1 LGVQALDDVDLR
13 RLGRMHSAEEALAAV
28 DLAREVFPK
37 VSADLIYARQQQTEQ
52 AWRRELGRMLGL
64 GLDHLSLYQLTIEPE
79 TVFGMRHR
87 RGLLKGLPSED
98 LGADLYEATQEVCEA
113 AGLPAYEVSS
123 HARPGEESRHNLVY
137 WRAGDWVGIGPGAVG
152 RVTVADERRSSAA
165 PLAPATWLAAA
176 AGASGATTWRPAD
189 GQGGEYV
196 MMGLRLTEGIS
207 KSRACRLG
215 AGLPEVALKDMTAE
229 GLLQEKG
236 AHGAAT
242 ASLVSSSA
250 DRTGQAPGRSTAG
263 PAGRCCRWMAAR
275 TRARSPTASASIS

>member
-1 LGVQALDDVDLR
+1 
-13 RLGRMHSAEEALAAV
+13 
-28 DLAREVFPK
+28 
-37 VSADLIYARQQQTEQ
+37 
-52 AWRRELGRMLGL
+52 MLGL

-113 AGLPAYEVSS
+113 AGLPAYEVSN

-236 AHGAAT
+236 DRIAT
-242 ASLVSSSA
+242 TV
-250 DRTGQAPGRSTAG
+250 RGRSVLNALL
-263 PAGRCCRWMAAR
+263 RVLL
-275 TRARSPTASASIS
+275 